1 MKRDTRQDILNTAQ
15 ALFREKGYNAVSVG
29 EIAAALGISKGN
41 LTYYF
46 KRKEAIVEALLESA
60 NPTFPQLSL
69 IHI

>member
-29 EIAAALGISKGN
+29 EIATALGISKGN

-46 KRKEAIVEALLESA
+46 KRKEACLLYTYPS
-60 NPTFPQLSL
+60 PRDRG
-69 IHI
+69 